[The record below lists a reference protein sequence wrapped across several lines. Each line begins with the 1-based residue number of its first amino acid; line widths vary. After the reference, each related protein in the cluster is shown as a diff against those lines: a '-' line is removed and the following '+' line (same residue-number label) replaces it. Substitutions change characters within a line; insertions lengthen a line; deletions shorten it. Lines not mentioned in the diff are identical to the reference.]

1 MLHRLLIEN
10 YTVLSSAEVCFS
22 RGLNVITGE
31 TGVGKSLLLDAVGY
45 LLGERRSAFPV
56 RSGCSKAVIEAEFDF
71 SDRTLIGN
79 WLEDHEFP
87 GDFPVLIRREF
98 ADNGRSRL
106 FINDTPANLMQSRAL
121 GDLILDLHGQ
131 HEITALFDRAR
142 QLAFLD
148 DYAGHLQLVEQ
159 YRALFARIKERKNE
173 LQMLQD
179 RIGDA
184 RNGCE
189 VLRLQKREL
198 QELSPQPQE
207 MENLAAELK
216 RLENAERIFELCSQI
231 CDRLNEA
238 PGSAVENIVYALK
251 KLNDLAQFYPDAA
264 DLIREVENS
273 ASVLKEV
280 NRTLQEF
287 NRALQH
293 NPNYIESLRQRLM
306 ALVGFKKRWNYIT
319 ENLDEI
325 SGNIDR
331 QLASLTE
338 LEKSAQSLEEQI
350 QADESALWDVGVRL
364 SQSRQSAADRLEEQV
379 MSRLKEINMPRA
391 VFAVKFAELQAGQC
405 YADGLDR
412 IEFTLSPDGKIP
424 HQPLRQVASGGEMS
438 RILLALKGALAAA
451 DHVETLIFDE
461 IDQGISGKIAR
472 KVGLQLKE
480 LSRNH
485 QVILVT
491 HLPQIASLG
500 DVHHSVRAAAGGET
514 AQVLT
519 LSEDERIQELAS
531 LLTASGISE
540 GALLNARE
548 MLESA
553 RNFSAGGGN

>member
-10 YTVLSSAEVCFS
+10 YTVLSNAEVRFG

-56 RSGCSKAVIEAEFDF
+56 RSGCSRAVIEAEFDF
-71 SDRTLIGN
+71 NDRTRIGI
-79 WLEDHEFP
+79 WLENHEFP
-87 GDFPVLIRREF
+87 GDFPILIRREF
-98 ADNGRSRL
+98 ADNGRSRI

-131 HEITALFDRAR
+131 HEITALFDRSR
-142 QLAFLD
+142 QLVFLD
-148 DYAGHLQLVEQ
+148 DYAGHSRMVEQ
-159 YRALFARIKERKNE
+159 YKALFTRIKGMKSD
-173 LQMLQD
+173 LQVLQE

-184 RNGCE
+184 EKGCE
-189 VLRLQKREL
+189 VLKLQKREL
-198 QELSPQPQE
+198 QELAPKPQE
-207 MENLAAELK
+207 LENLEAELK

-238 PGSAVENIVYALK
+238 PGSAVENIAFALK
-251 KLNDLAQFYPDAA
+251 KLDDLSQYNPDAVS
-264 DLIREVENS
+264 LIRELES
-273 ASVLKEV
+273 TASVLKEV

-287 NRALQH
+287 NRDLQH
-293 NPNYIESLRQRLM
+293 DPNHIENLRLRLM
-306 ALVGFKKRWNYIT
+306 ALVGFKKRWNYVT
-319 ENLDEI
+319 ENFDEI
-325 SGNIDR
+325 SENID
-331 QLASLTE
+331 QSLAALSE
-338 LEKSAQSLEEQI
+338 LEKSALLLEERI
-350 QADESALWDVGVRL
+350 QADERALWDVGVQL
-364 SQSRQSAADRLEEQV
+364 TQSRRSAADRLALQV
-379 MSRLKEINMPRA
+379 INRLKKINMPRA
-391 VFAVKFAELQAGQC
+391 VFAVQFAEPQVGQC

-412 IEFTLSPDGKIP
+412 VEFTLSSDGKIP
-424 HQPLRQVASGGEMS
+424 HQPLRQVTSGGEMS

-461 IDQGISGKIAR
+461 VDQGISGKTAR
-472 KVGLQLKE
+472 KVGLQLKR

-500 DVHHSVRAAAGGET
+500 DTHHSVRAGSSGET

-519 LSEDERIQELAS
+519 LSEEERVHELAS
-531 LLTASGISE
+531 LLAASGISE

-553 RNFSAGGGN
+553 RHLSAD